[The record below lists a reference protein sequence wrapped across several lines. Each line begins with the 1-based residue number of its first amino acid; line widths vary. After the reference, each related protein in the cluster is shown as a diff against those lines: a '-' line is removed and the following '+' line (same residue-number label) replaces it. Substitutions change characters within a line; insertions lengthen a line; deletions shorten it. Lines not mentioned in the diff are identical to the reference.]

1 MKIMKV
7 KVLAAWLTIRASG
20 TRQPVDIG
28 IKQKSMTG
36 QEDTVATN
44 THIKRNN
51 DQRKNDITMQL
62 RESQMIKF
70 IHHDIH

>member
-1 MKIMKV
+1 
-7 KVLAAWLTIRASG
+7 
-20 TRQPVDIG
+20 
-28 IKQKSMTG
+28 MTG

-70 IHHDIH
+70 IHHDIHQSGGNTLDLIIFTMINVLL